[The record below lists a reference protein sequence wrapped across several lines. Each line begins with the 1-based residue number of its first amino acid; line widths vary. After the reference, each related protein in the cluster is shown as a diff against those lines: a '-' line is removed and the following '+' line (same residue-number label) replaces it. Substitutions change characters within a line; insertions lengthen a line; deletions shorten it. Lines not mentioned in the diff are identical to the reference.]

1 MFPGKAIHDRRA
13 LREQIASREQAHEN
27 AEKMWQWRV
36 GNLFTQTTSHVRAV
50 PGCKLLR
57 DMTIHVEA

>member
-1 MFPGKAIHDRRA
+1 MTGEHCG
-13 LREQIASREQAHEN
+13 QIASREQAHEN

-36 GNLFTQTTSHVRAV
+36 GNLFTQTASHVRAV